1 MVVVMVVVMAMAMF
15 IVVAVMAATFYTI
28 VRYMNRDKILKIR

>member
-1 MVVVMVVVMAMAMF
+1 MMAMMAMMAMMF